1 MAYNGAGIYGIY
13 NVVDNKIYIGKSE
26 NIARRLAAHRSCFN
40 KNQGYSYMYQEPIE
54 KFVFCVILKLSD
66 VEYKRYGD
74 FFESIF
80 IIQAR
85 DEHHMGLYN
94 SSKEHDQ
101 ALWTVLGFFGV
112 LDNMR
117 FSIREALGGVEL
129 GTLRNMKKES
139 RERIIQKVNGQG
151 GEQIVEKNW
160 GR

>member
-13 NVVDNKIYIGKSE
+13 NVVDNKIYIGKSTHIH
-26 NIARRLAAHRSCFN
+26 NRLSSHRSCFN
-40 KNQGYSYMYQEPIE
+40 RKMGNSIMYKEPIE

-94 SSKEHDQ
+94 S
-101 ALWTVLGFFGV
+101 T
-112 LDNMR
+112 
-117 FSIREALGGVEL
+117 
-129 GTLRNMKKES
+129 T
-139 RERIIQKVNGQG
+139 
-151 GEQIVEKNW
+151 
-160 GR
+160 